1 METTNSLTILI
12 YRPSVLQVV
21 GFVVRCIGLMRCFL
35 IREFLTDLGFGRE
48 VRCTLP
54 PDSRLDLDQMDP
66 PQSAFLVEAPQWVKG
81 RAV

>member
-1 METTNSLTILI
+1 METVNSLTILI

-48 VRCTLP
+48 VSTLP
-54 PDSRLDLDQMDP
+54 LDSRLDLDQMDP